1 MKKLCFG
8 TLLNLVYQAKGQG
21 VTYKSICDAVFSAYG
36 CADATNRDSSLP
48 PHLKSGH
55 DNVPPDVID
64 AARAITYEDAVIA
77 FDSGVVGLI
86 AEANAKQFIY
96 AVKAV
101 LREDDVPDDTLIGS
115 VAGFEKSAILER
127 NKFIMAPL
135 MASLFRY
142 AIVDV
147 SNADC
152 ADSLKSFEKN
162 YLIIPYNYL
171 FKFRFVSIKVSE
183 FHLQFH
189 EQFYCSY
196 QFLRYQVTDTYESFR
211 HFCQ

>member
-36 CADATNRDSSLP
+36 CADTTNRDSSLP

-64 AARAITYEDAVIA
+64 AARAMTFEDAVIA

-101 LREDDVPDDTLIGS
+101 LRD
-115 VAGFEKSAILER
+115 
-127 NKFIMAPL
+127 
-135 MASLFRY
+135 
-142 AIVDV
+142 
-147 SNADC
+147 
-152 ADSLKSFEKN
+152 KN
-162 YLIIPYNYL
+162 
-171 FKFRFVSIKVSE
+171 
-183 FHLQFH
+183 
-189 EQFYCSY
+189 
-196 QFLRYQVTDTYESFR
+196 
-211 HFCQ
+211 